1 MSLLEIKNLR
11 VRFENFMPVKSAT
24 MHIEAGELVALIGS
38 SGSGKSTLA
47 MSILKLQEDAKVHGR
62 VMFDGKNIA
71 CFSEKKMQSIRGKKI
86 AMIFQEP
93 MTSLNPLHTVA
104 KQIGEVLKMTEQ
116 PATKQA
122 ILGLLAQVELTD
134 IERIYK
140 SYPHELSGGQR
151 QRVMIAMALAGKPEL
166 LIADEPTTALDVTV
180 QAQILALL
188 KRLQKQ
194 LNLAILFITHDLDV
208 VGQIA
213 DRVYVMRQGKVS
225 ITDIPDKVY
234 PWIRH
239 TPRQPLQTPAIDVKN
254 LNVFYHHFH
263 AVKDVSFSVQPG
275 RTLGI
280 VGESGSG
287 KSSVAQGLTR
297 LIEATGQVM
306 INGQNFF
313 SLSGG
318 ALRQARSHI
327 QMVLQDPA
335 SSLNPRMTVADIIGE
350 GLKIRKVPNVEEQVI
365 ETLKL
370 VDLPVRLMNR
380 HPHALS
386 GGQRTRVAL
395 ARALILKPSVLV
407 LDEVTS
413 SLDIQTQRQLIKLLT
428 MLQRDLKLAYIFIS
442 HDMKVVRS
450 LSDDILVMKDG
461 CVVEQ
466 GFSGQLF
473 NHPMHSYTKQL
484 LKDSFIKTKQTI

>member
-1 MSLLEIKNLR
+1 MSLLEIKN
-11 VRFENFMPVKSAT
+11 VRIRFDKFMPVKSAS
-24 MHIEAGELVALIGS
+24 MNVESGELVALIGS

-47 MSILKLQEDAKVHGR
+47 MGILKLQEDARVHGK
-62 VMFDGKNIA
+62 VMFDGKNLA
-71 CFSEKKMQSIRGKKI
+71 YLSEQKMQKIRGKKI

-104 KQIGEVLKMTEQ
+104 KQISEVLKMTEQ
-116 PATKQA
+116 PATKQV
-122 ILGLLAQVELTD
+122 ILDLLVQVELSD
-134 IERIYK
+134 IDRIYR

-180 QAQILALL
+180 QAQILQLL
-188 KRLQKQ
+188 KRLQKK
-194 LNLAILFITHDLDV
+194 LNLAILFITHDLDIV
-208 VGQIA
+208 NQIA
-213 DRVYVMRQGKVS
+213 DRVYLMKQGKIVS
-225 ITDIPDKVY
+225 TNIPNKVY

-239 TPRQPLQTPAIDVKN
+239 TPRKTKQMPAIEVKN
-254 LNVFYHHFH
+254 LNVFYHHFQ
-263 AVKDVSFSVQPG
+263 AVKNVSFSVQPG
-275 RTLGI
+275 RTIGI

-297 LIEATGQVM
+297 LIEATGQVI
-306 INGQNFF
+306 INGRDFF
-313 SLSGG
+313 ALSGC

-335 SSLNPRMTVADIIGE
+335 SSLNPRMTVADIVGE
-350 GLKIRKVPNVEEQVI
+350 GLKIRKEHNIEEKVI

-370 VDLPVRLMNR
+370 VGLSERLLNR

-428 MLQRDLKLAYIFIS
+428 MLQRELKLAYIFIS

-450 LSDDILVMKDG
+450 LSDDILVMKSG
-461 CVVEQ
+461 QVIEQ
-466 GFSGQLF
+466 AFSAQLF
-473 NHPMHSYTKQL
+473 NHPSHPYTKQL
-484 LKDSFIKTKQTI
+484 LEDSFIKSK

>member
-47 MSILKLQEDAKVHGR
+47 MSILKLQEDASIHGR
-62 VMFDGKNIA
+62 VMFGGKNLA
-71 CFSEKKMQSIRGKKI
+71 YFSEQKMRTIRGKKI

-93 MTSLNPLHTVA
+93 MSSLNPLHTVA
-104 KQIGEVLKMTEQ
+104 KQIGEVLKMTGQ
-116 PATKQA
+116 PVTKQTV
-122 ILGLLAQVELTD
+122 LDLLIQVELND

-188 KRLQKQ
+188 KRLQKK

-213 DRVYVMRQGKVS
+213 DRVYLMKQGKIV
-225 ITDIPDKVY
+225 TTNMPEKVH

-239 TPRQPLQTPAIDVKN
+239 TPPQTKQPPVIDVKN
-254 LNVFYHHFH
+254 LNVFYHRFQ
-263 AVKDVSFSVQPG
+263 AVQDVSFSVQAG
-275 RTLGI
+275 RTVGI

-287 KSSVAQGLTR
+287 KSSLAQGLMR
-297 LIEATGQVM
+297 LIEAKGQVL
-306 INGQNFF
+306 INGQDFF
-313 SLSGG
+313 GLSGHS
-318 ALRQARSHI
+318 LRQARSHI

-335 SSLNPRMTVADIIGE
+335 SSLNPRMMVADIVGE
-350 GLKIRKVPNVEEQVI
+350 GLKIRKEKNIDQKVVEILQ
-365 ETLKL
+365 L
-370 VDLPVRLMNR
+370 VGLSPRLMNR
-380 HPHALS
+380 YPHALS

-395 ARALILKPSVLV
+395 ARALILRPSVLV

-413 SLDIQTQRQLIKLLT
+413 SLDVQTQRQLIKLLT
-428 MLQRDLKLAYIFIS
+428 MLQKELKLAYIFIS

-466 GFSGQLF
+466 GFAGKLF
-473 NHPMHSYTKQL
+473 NRPSHPYTKRL
-484 LKDSFIKTKQTI
+484 LQDSFIKTSK